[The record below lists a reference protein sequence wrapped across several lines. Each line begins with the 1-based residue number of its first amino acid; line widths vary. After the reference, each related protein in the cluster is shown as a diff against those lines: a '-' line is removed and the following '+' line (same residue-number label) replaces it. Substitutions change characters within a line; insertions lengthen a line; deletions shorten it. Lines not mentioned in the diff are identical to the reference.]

1 MNRLKILHRILKK
14 TKAYYVIG
22 FFVLFVLV
30 VSAIFWAI
38 EPDITNYGDALWY
51 SYVNLFTIGFGDI
64 VPVQP
69 LSRILSVILTIYATI
84 VIALITGVIVAF
96 YQAVCRSN
104 LNDSKEVMIDKLS
117 NLDKLSKEELKEISE
132 KVKKINK

>member
-1 MNRLKILHRILKK
+1 MARLKILHRILKK
-14 TKAYYVIG
+14 TRAYYIIG
-22 FFVLFVLV
+22 LFVVFVLAVSLV
-30 VSAIFWAI
+30 FWAI
-38 EPDITNYGDALWY
+38 EPDINNYGDALWY

-96 YQAVCRSN
+96 YQAVCRN
-104 LNDSKEVMIDKLS
+104 NINDSKEVLIDKLS

-132 KVKKINK
+132 KVKRINR